1 MFLMSET
8 GEVREDIKAEGSIL
22 EDVMKYV
29 DDKEEKEAMVSI

>member
-1 MFLMSET
+1 M
-8 GEVREDIKAEGSIL
+8 REDIKAEGSIL